1 MIKLLY
7 YIDVGDFM
15 KAKLYDKETYVN
27 PNVGYTMRL
36 NFSTTEN
43 FELHYHNYYEFF
55 LTISGKVI
63 QVINGR
69 WQILPEHSLQL
80 IRPHDEHTYIKEQGD
95 FSFANLTFTKE
106 TMHLLLDYIG
116 DSVKEILN
124 HDTPPTVLLS
134 EDDFSKI
141 MSKLNELNTVSIE
154 DKKIMTVK
162 MKFILSEILSFF
174 IDEDA
179 HKEKNQIPLWLSHLT
194 HSLQKSENIN
204 MTLSDMSRLTQKS
217 REHIS
222 RSFKKY
228 LGLTVSE
235 FMTAQRLNYSA
246 NLLLNTNLS
255 AVDICFECGFQN
267 VSWFYRKFKEKFST
281 TPLQFRRNANI

>member
-7 YIDVGDFM
+7 YIDIGDFM
-15 KAKLYDKETYVN
+15 KAKLYDSKTYVN
-27 PNVGYTMRL
+27 PDVGYTMRL
-36 NFSTTEN
+36 NFSTSEN
-43 FELHYHNYYEFF
+43 FELHYHNYFEFF
-55 LTISGKVI
+55 LTISGNVLH
-63 QVINGR
+63 VINGKR
-69 WQILPEHSLQL
+69 QMLPKHSLQL
-80 IRPHDEHTYIKEQGD
+80 IRPGDEHTYIKEGE

-106 TMHLLLDYIG
+106 TMHLLSEFIG
-116 DSVKEILN
+116 DAAKDILN
-124 HDTPPTVLLS
+124 RSMPPAVVLS

-141 MSKLNELNTVSIE
+141 MSKLNELNTVSID

-174 IDEDA
+174 IEGDV
-179 HKEKNQIPLWLSHLT
+179 HKEESQIPLWLSHLT
-194 HSLQKSENIN
+194 HLLQKSENIN
-204 MTLSDMSRLTQKS
+204 MTLSDMSHLTKKS

-228 LGLTVSE
+228 FGLTVSE

-255 AVDICFECGFQN
+255 VIDICFECGFQN
-267 VSWFYRKFKEKFST
+267 LSWFYRKFKEKFFL
-281 TPLQFRRNANI
+281 TPIQFRKKANI